1 MRQHTVRPDHPRRT
15 HRQEQLLR
23 FYHVLGKGR
32 ALFVAGTIEKENQVQ
47 NTFVSNHVISSNSPS
62 IDVLVR
68 VVLNSLP
75 SPQSKRVYKM
85 AIRDFLQ
92 YWQAREEPTLD
103 KLFLQTY
110 ITALQDEGVGESSIN
125 LRLAAIRK
133 LAREAADLRMWPD
146 TVATAFSSVK
156 NIPQRGK
163 RTGNWLSLEQAQQLI
178 NAPDISTPIGLRN
191 RAILAMLLGCGLR
204 RRELV
209 KLSIDQLQLRDGRWV
224 IANLIGKRNKTRTV
238 TIPTWT
244 KQAIDDYLDATDI
257 HSGQLF
263 QAMNKRGEIQ
273 RDHISP
279 ETVREVVKLNSQK
292 CGFKIT
298 PHDLRRTYAKLALKN
313 GAKIEQIQINLG
325 HQSLAT
331 TQVYLGTDLDLKN
344 GPGDFIEISIN

>member
-1 MRQHTVRPDHPRRT
+1 M
-15 HRQEQLLR
+15 
-23 FYHVLGKGR
+23 
-32 ALFVAGTIEKENQVQ
+32 Q
-47 NTFVSNHVISSNSPS
+47 NTSNSLSSRTQISDDKS

-75 SPQSKRVYKM
+75 SPQSKRVYNM

-92 YWQAREEPTLD
+92 YWQASDEPVLD

-110 ITALQDEGVGESSIN
+110 IAYLQDKGVGEASIN

-133 LAREAADLRMWPD
+133 LTREAAELQIWPD
-146 TVATAFSSVK
+146 TVASAFASVK

-163 RTGNWLSLEQAQQLI
+163 RTGNWISLEQAQQLI
-178 NAPDISTPIGLRN
+178 NTPDISTPIGLRN
-191 RAILAMLLGCGLR
+191 RAILATLLGCGLR

-263 QAMNKRGEIQ
+263 QAMSRSGEIQ

-279 ETVREVVKLNSQK
+279 ETVREVVKLNAQK

-313 GAKIEQIQINLG
+313 GAKIEQIQLNLG

-344 GPGDFIEISIN
+344 GPGDFLDISIK

>member
-1 MRQHTVRPDHPRRT
+1 M
-15 HRQEQLLR
+15 
-23 FYHVLGKGR
+23 
-32 ALFVAGTIEKENQVQ
+32 Q
-47 NTFVSNHVISSNSPS
+47 NTSNSVSNRAQDSYGKSM
-62 IDVLVR
+62 DVLVR

-75 SPQSKRVYKM
+75 SPQSKRVYNM
-85 AIRDFLQ
+85 AIREFLQ
-92 YWQAREEPTLD
+92 YWQANEEPVQN

-110 ITALQDEGVGESSIN
+110 ITYLQDEGVGESSIN

-133 LAREAADLRMWPD
+133 LSREASELQIWPD
-146 TVATAFSSVK
+146 TVAAAFSSVK

-191 RAILAMLLGCGLR
+191 RAILATLLGCGLR

-209 KLSIDQLQLRDGRWV
+209 NLSIDQLQLRDGRWV

-238 TIPTWT
+238 TIPSWT
-244 KQAIDDYLDATDI
+244 KHAIDDYLDATDI

-263 QAMNKRGEIQ
+263 QAMSRSGEIQ

-292 CGFKIT
+292 CSFKIT

-313 GAKIEQIQINLG
+313 GAKIEQIQLNLG

-344 GPGDFIEISIN
+344 GPGDFLDISIK

>member
-1 MRQHTVRPDHPRRT
+1 M
-15 HRQEQLLR
+15 
-23 FYHVLGKGR
+23 
-32 ALFVAGTIEKENQVQ
+32 Q
-47 NTFVSNHVISSNSPS
+47 NTSTHVSVHFQYS
-62 IDVLVR
+62 IHQNINILVR

-75 SPQSKRVYKM
+75 SPLSKRVYTM

-92 YWQAREEPTLD
+92 YWQVHEEPVLD

-110 ITALQDEGVGESSIN
+110 IAHMQDEDIGESSIN

-133 LAREAADLRMWPD
+133 LAREASELQIWPD
-146 TVATAFSSVK
+146 TVSAAFSSVK

-191 RAILAMLLGCGLR
+191 RAILATLLGCGIR

-209 KLSIDQLQLRDGRWV
+209 NLSIDQLQLRDGRWV
-224 IANLIGKRNKTRTV
+224 IADLVGKRNKTRTV
-238 TIPTWT
+238 TVPTWT
-244 KQAIDDYLDATDI
+244 KQAIDAYLNATGI
-257 HSGQLF
+257 LSGHLF
-263 QAMNKRGEIQ
+263 QAMSKGGHIQ
-273 RDHISP
+273 RDNISA
-279 ETVREVVKLNSQK
+279 ETVRDVVKTYAHQ
-292 CGFKIT
+292 CGFEIS

-313 GAKIEQIQINLG
+313 GAKIEQIQLNLG

-344 GPGDFIEISIN
+344 GPGDFLDIDIQNSTTGLEE

>member
-1 MRQHTVRPDHPRRT
+1 MQ
-15 HRQEQLLR
+15 
-23 FYHVLGKGR
+23 K
-32 ALFVAGTIEKENQVQ
+32 TI
-47 NTFVSNHVISSNSPS
+47 VSNHVLSSNSPS
-62 IDVLVR
+62 LDVLVR

-75 SPQSKRVYKM
+75 SPHSKRVYNM
-85 AIRDFLQ
+85 AIRDFLE
-92 YWQAREEPTLD
+92 YWHTQGKPNHD

-110 ITALQDEGVGESSIN
+110 ITHMQGEGIGESSIN

-133 LAREAADLRMWPD
+133 LSREAVELQIWPD
-146 TVATAFSSVK
+146 TVAAAFSSVK

-163 RTGNWLSLEQAQQLI
+163 RIGNWLSLDQAQQLI
-178 NAPDISTPIGLRN
+178 NAPDISTPIGQRN
-191 RAILAMLLGCGLR
+191 RAILATLLGCGLR

-209 KLSIDQLQLRDGRWV
+209 NLSIDQLQLRDGRWV
-224 IANLIGKRNKTRTV
+224 ITNLVGKRNKTRTV

-263 QAMNKRGEIQ
+263 QAMSRSGEIQ

-279 ETVREVVKLNSQK
+279 ESVREVVKLNAQK
-292 CGFKIT
+292 CGFRIT

-313 GAKIEQIQINLG
+313 GAKIEQIQLNLG

-331 TQVYLGTDLDLKN
+331 TQVYLGTDLDLQN
-344 GPGDFIEISIN
+344 GPGDFLDISIKGSPPNYVER